1 MRQEIEL
8 GLADSDANRTTPVED
23 VTKVLVSQ
31 LRRRLRLPQQGLDLR
46 NARPAIGAGLEALTR
61 LSKSLFYRWFANIT

>member
-1 MRQEIEL
+1 
-8 GLADSDANRTTPVED
+8 VED